1 VRVRPRSGMST
12 VERSTDGA
20 VVVRVRAAPQRG
32 EATAEAARAL
42 AAWLGIPA
50 RAVRLRHGARG
61 RTKIYLIQGVSDD
74 VLRRAIEAL

>member
-1 VRVRPRSGMST
+1 M
-12 VERSTDGA
+12 ERSTDGA

-42 AAWLGIPA
+42 AAWLGIPP
-50 RAVRLRHGARG
+50 AVRLRHGARG